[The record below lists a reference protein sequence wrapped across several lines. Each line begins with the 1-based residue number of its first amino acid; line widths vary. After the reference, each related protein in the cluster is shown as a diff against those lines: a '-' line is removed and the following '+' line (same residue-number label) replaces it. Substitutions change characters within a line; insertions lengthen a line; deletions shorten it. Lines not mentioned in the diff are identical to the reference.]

1 VNLGQAFGIDK
12 LRIMQLED
20 EIADRGSY
28 PIGEAPNPKLQ
39 IPNVP
44 GPRSKEE
51 QKLRLRM
58 RDNGRCRTGMTDKL
72 REILKALPHGQDLS
86 CRELAARIPGATVEK
101 VAPLVYSI
109 RGLRRSALRPYRYRW
124 IGEA

>member
-1 VNLGQAFGIDK
+1 MNLGQMLGEQK
-12 LRIMQLED
+12 LAMWRLED
-20 EIADRGSY
+20 ELLARQFPVRDES
-28 PIGEAPNPKLQ
+28 PNPKLQ
-39 IPNVP
+39 IPIAP
-44 GPRSKEE
+44 ARRSKEE
-51 QKLRLRM
+51 QQRRLRM

-101 VAPLVYSI
+101 VAPLVCSI

-124 IGEA
+124 IGGA